1 MYSKKP
7 LRILHETN
15 WTNVPSLQTVTV
27 KGEIQIFNLI
37 LQVVSILIDSAREIL
52 NSSFL
57 AKSRYLRYFIRKPRQ
72 RAHTDL
78 PAASKVSTHL
88 TVPDITEHSSSQ
100 KDFTMLSVATKEEFD
115 SIIAET
121 KTLIVVDFF
130 ATWCG
135 PCRAIAPELEKWSKE
150 FEGEVL
156 FLKIDV
162 DENEDAA
169 EEADISAMPSFHFY
183 KNGEKIDEVVGANK
197 DVIESKIRALK

>member
-1 MYSKKP
+1 
-7 LRILHETN
+7 
-15 WTNVPSLQTVTV
+15 
-27 KGEIQIFNLI
+27 
-37 LQVVSILIDSAREIL
+37 
-52 NSSFL
+52 
-57 AKSRYLRYFIRKPRQ
+57 
-72 RAHTDL
+72 
-78 PAASKVSTHL
+78 
-88 TVPDITEHSSSQ
+88 
-100 KDFTMLSVATKEEFD
+100 MLSVATKEEFD

-135 PCRAIAPELEKWSKE
+135 PCRAIAPELERWSKAY
-150 FEGEVL
+150 EGEVL

-197 DVIESKIRALK
+197 DVIEGKIKELK